1 MVYTEGNWL
10 NQYVSPKLLDEFQN
24 MNDDFI
30 NTLGS
35 PDEGAKTAD
44 GLKFNKL
51 ANNVGFFVN
60 NTAPFTP
67 NEMPG
72 GKGLVVWETYDTD
85 PTEVSD
91 AEMRALAF
99 DKRSSVRTKHS
110 ERFKMGFRDHA
121 IWKLAPSDATNV
133 LMPVMR
139 TTGANDGNGRNR
151 LTFED
156 LVNYLQK
163 VKALNLA
170 DMTQVYMVLCPDH
183 SGDLLLDTKTAAY
196 FSSNNVFFDTATG
209 KVKSVLGFKLFE
221 NNACVSYT
229 SASVKKAKGAA
240 LGSTDRYASVF
251 YYAPN
256 TVQWINSVKVLYKPE
271 TTDTRNAS
279 PTSEF
284 RLQAF
289 GIVDRIQDVAVGA
302 LISGIASAS
311 SPTIHA
317 DVSAL
322 SFIAAGEAKVVEI
335 SCVNNT
341 SVSITGTGF
350 TKAKDGQ
357 TITVTAAANVG
368 AARTGTLRITDV
380 VTGGYI
386 EIALSQL
393 AGN

>member
-30 NTLGS
+30 NTLGT

-67 NEMPG
+67 NAMPG

-209 KVKSVLGFKLFE
+209 KVKSVLGFKFFE

>member
-1 MVYTEGNWL
+1 MVYTDGNWL

-30 NTLGS
+30 NTLGT
-35 PDEGAKTAD
+35 PDDGAKTAD

-51 ANNVGFFVN
+51 ANNVSFFVN
-60 NTAPFTP
+60 NTQPFTP
-67 NEMPG
+67 KSMTG
-72 GKGLVVWETYDTD
+72 GKGIVEWEIYDTD

-99 DKRSSVRTKHS
+99 DKRSAVRTKHS
-110 ERFKMGFRDHA
+110 EKFRMGFRDHA
-121 IWKLAPSDATNV
+121 IWKLAPSDDTNA

-139 TTGANDGNGRNR
+139 TTGANDGNGRKR

-156 LVNYLQK
+156 LVSYLQK

-170 DMTQVYMVLCPDH
+170 DMTQVYMVLCSDH
-183 SGDLLLDTKTAAY
+183 SGDLLLDSKTAAY
-196 FSSNNVFFDTATG
+196 FSTNNVFFDTATG
-209 KVKSVLGFKLFE
+209 KVKSVLGFKFFE

-229 SASVKKAKGAA
+229 SANVKKAKGSV

-271 TTDTRNAS
+271 TTDTRSAS

-302 LISGIASAS
+302 LISGI
-311 SPTIHA
+311 
-317 DVSAL
+317 V
-322 SFIAAGEAKVVEI
+322 
-335 SCVNNT
+335 
-341 SVSITGTGF
+341 
-350 TKAKDGQ
+350 
-357 TITVTAAANVG
+357 
-368 AARTGTLRITDV
+368 
-380 VTGGYI
+380 
-386 EIALSQL
+386 
-393 AGN
+393 

>member
-209 KVKSVLGFKLFE
+209 KVKSVLGFKFFE